1 MSLEG
6 CEVFGWAMWDFSRQE
21 DDASAS
27 ETDDGLVKALPS
39 RGTGARA
46 LETRPGS
53 VTRPPRCP
61 STQPEPGWVLS

>member
-6 CEVFGWAMWDFSRQE
+6 CEVFGWAMQDFSRQE

-27 ETDDGLVKALPS
+27 KTDDGLVKALLS

-46 LETRPGS
+46 LET
-53 VTRPPRCP
+53 
-61 STQPEPGWVLS
+61 